1 MKIRSWLPQGR
12 GARVAGVRVA
22 WLQEGRGGVH
32 VLKER
37 VEFGHGGPRARCQA
51 QTKHPLLNI
60 NVI

>member
-1 MKIRSWLPQGR
+1 MQIRSWLLQGH
-12 GARVAGVRVA
+12 GARVAGVRMD
-22 WLQEGRGGVH
+22 WLYEGLGGVR

-51 QTKHPLLNI
+51 QTRHFLLNI